1 MPWKKMELRLTSPRY
16 VQFRQTIKL
25 RPASLLARRVSSP
38 GWLWPQQ
45 PLANWIPRFQL
56 NCWSQTIRKPTI
68 DNLPIPWHTSKESSP
83 HYLYKCKLPWEEIMS
98 EGQELA
104 RYTPIDDTHITIVVA
119 IPSRYDDALT
129 RAGIVAERVTRSQK
143 FADYQQMKAKNTQLR
158 QQHDLQLFSTY
169 LAQMQITR
177 TADDLYTDAQAWQGM
192 NAGLLEGFKAWM
204 LKEGYAIGSI
214 NIRLAT
220 IRKYCE
226 LAHVSGVI
234 SAQELAMLKLVK
246 GYRYSEGRN
255 IDQDR
260 KDRGLSTRVGT
271 KKTAPTPVSTR
282 QALRLKDETT
292 KPLQPR
298 TRAHDKLLETRD
310 ALLMCLM
317 IEHALRVSEVVG
329 LDASSINLEA
339 GTITVYRQKTYTR
352 DTYELMPRTR
362 EAAQAYLPLIDQDGP
377 LFTSYQSKRITRYG
391 IFERVRLLGKQ
402 VGIENLSPH
411 DLRHFWTI
419 DAFKNGNGIDL
430 IQRYGGWNSPAM

>member
-1 MPWKKMELRLTSPRY
+1 
-16 VQFRQTIKL
+16 
-25 RPASLLARRVSSP
+25 
-38 GWLWPQQ
+38 
-45 PLANWIPRFQL
+45 
-56 NCWSQTIRKPTI
+56 
-68 DNLPIPWHTSKESSP
+68 
-83 HYLYKCKLPWEEIMS
+83 MS

-104 RYTPIDDTHITIVVA
+104 PYTPSDDAHITIVDA
-119 IPSRYDDALT
+119 TPSRYDDALA

-158 QQHDLQLFSTY
+158 QQHDLHLFSTY

-292 KPLQPR
+292 RPLQPR

-430 IQRYGGWNSPAM
+430 IQRYGGWNSPAMPLHYARVIGVANKGLKISQ